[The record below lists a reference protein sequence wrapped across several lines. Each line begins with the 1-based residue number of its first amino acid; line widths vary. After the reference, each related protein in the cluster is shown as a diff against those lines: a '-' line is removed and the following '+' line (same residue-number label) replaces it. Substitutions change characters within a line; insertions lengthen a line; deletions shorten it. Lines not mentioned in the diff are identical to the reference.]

1 MINAFATSDCV
12 FTDWANHKIL
22 TVLTGSSRR
31 SQTRMYAEETEKP
44 SRDSSLYFTTT
55 TLFGCPNTDWISQP
69 VCKSHTFTLRS
80 GNKTRRTK
88 QLMLE
93 SYRNDAATVKMWP
106 IKHIDI
112 LYVLQGL
119 NICTVIFVSITAE
132 QDI

>member
-1 MINAFATSDCV
+1 MTTITAFTTSDRV
-12 FTDWANHKIL
+12 FTDWAHHNIL

-80 GNKTRRTK
+80 GNKTRRIE
-88 QLMLE
+88 QLVLV
-93 SYRNDAATVKMWP
+93 SYRNDAAAVNNVT
-106 IKHIDI
+106 H
-112 LYVLQGL
+112 
-119 NICTVIFVSITAE
+119 
-132 QDI
+132 